1 MDGNQSV
8 EDVGAQAGRGLRWS
22 LLGNLVTRAGSFA
35 MGLVLARLLAPDD
48 FGTYAV
54 ALAATQ
60 IVMHIK
66 DAGIQAATIQWRGRM
81 EDMAPTA
88 TVLSF
93 VFAIGLYGIFWVFA
107 PTFAGMAGNEDATSI
122 VRLLTS
128 IILIEAFT
136 AVRSAALLRRFQ
148 QDRLTIAIMI
158 GFVANAAVAITLAL
172 NGAGAYSFAWGQV
185 CASVITGILIF
196 FWGWVPVRVGL
207 DREIAKKLL
216 RFGIPSAAGFGLEAV
231 LMNSSYIVVGDV
243 LGSVALGY
251 YLLAFNISSWV
262 PGIIGTAL
270 RYVSLPSFSRLAE
283 DPAALSEGVRRSV
296 PVMVAFV
303 LPPALVM
310 AVLAHPLV
318 SFLYG
323 AKWDY
328 SAGVLRWLAVLM
340 VVRMLISFLA
350 VDILTGLGAT
360 KTTVWLNLTW
370 AVVLLPALVVGA
382 NAGGIRGAAIA
393 HAAIAA
399 FVTFPIALWFLHRAG
414 VRLKPALPG
423 VVRPLTAGVV
433 SGAVML
439 GLDWALSTSPDFVR
453 LCAAAGGGLLVYLW
467 IVVPGATVRKLVRK
481 GQPDEVR

>member
-1 MDGNQSV
+1 MDNSERV
-8 EDVGAQAGRGLRWS
+8 DEIGAKAGRGLRWS
-22 LLGNLVTRAGSFA
+22 LLGNLVTKAGSFA
-35 MGLVLARLLAPDD
+35 MGLVLARVLAPDD

-66 DAGIQAATIQWRGRM
+66 DIGIQAATVQWRGRL

-93 VFAIGLYGIFWVFA
+93 LFATGLYAVFYAFA
-107 PTFAGMAGNEDATSI
+107 PTFAGMAGNEDAAPV

-136 AVRSAALLRRFQ
+136 AVRSAALLRRFD
-148 QDRLTIAIMI
+148 QDKLTLAIMI
-158 GFVANAAVAITLAL
+158 GFVANAAVAVTLAL

-185 CASVITGILIF
+185 CASVITGVLIF
-196 FWGWVPVRVGL
+196 FWGWVPVKIGF
-207 DREIAKKLL
+207 DREVATKLL
-216 RFGIPSAAGFGLEAV
+216 RFGIPSAVGFGLEAV

-243 LGSVALGY
+243 LGTEALGY
-251 YLLAFNISSWV
+251 YLLAFNVSSWV

-283 DPAALSEGVRRSV
+283 EPAALSEGVRRSV

-310 AVLAHPLV
+310 AVLAHPLID
-318 SFLYG
+318 FLYG
-323 AKWDY
+323 ARWDF

-340 VVRMLISFLA
+340 IVRMLISFLA

-360 KTTVWLNLTW
+360 KTTVVLNLGW
-370 AVVLLPALVVGA
+370 AVALLPSLVVGA
-382 NAGGIRGAAIA
+382 NVGGIRGAAIA
-393 HAAIAA
+393 HALVAV
-399 FVTFPIALWFLHRAG
+399 FVTLPMALFILHRVG
-414 VRLKPALPG
+414 VRLGPVLPAL
-423 VVRPLTAGVV
+423 VRPAIGGLVA
-433 SGAVML
+433 GAVML
-439 GLDWALSTSPDFVR
+439 SLEWLTEGGPALVTLIV
-453 LCAAAGGGLLVYLW
+453 AGGAGLLVFVL
-467 IVVPGATVRKLVRK
+467 IVAPTAVLMKLVKRRSA
-481 GQPDEVR
+481 V

>member
-1 MDGNQSV
+1 MDETQRV
-8 EDVGAQAGRGLRWS
+8 AEIGAQAGRGLRWS
-22 LLGNLVTRAGSFA
+22 ILGNLVTRAGSFA
-35 MGLVLARLLAPDD
+35 MGLVLARVLAADD

-60 IVMHIK
+60 LVMHVK
-66 DAGIQAATIQWRGRM
+66 DVGIQAATVQWRGRL

-93 VFAIGLYGIFWVFA
+93 VFATGLYGLFWGFAPVFA
-107 PTFAGMAGNEDATSI
+107 RMAGNEDATGV

-136 AVRSAALLRRFQ
+136 AVRSAALLRRFD
-148 QDRLTIAIMI
+148 QDKLTRAIMI

-172 NGAGAYSFAWGQV
+172 RGAGAYSFAWGQV
-185 CASVITGILIF
+185 AASVVTGVLIF
-196 FWGWVPVRVGL
+196 VWGWVPVRLGL
-207 DREIAKKLL
+207 DRQVAGRLL
-216 RFGIPSAAGFGLEAV
+216 RFGVPSALGFGLEAV
-231 LMNSSYIVVGDV
+231 LMNADYVVVGNV
-243 LGSVALGY
+243 LGAEQLGY
-251 YLLAFNISSWV
+251 YLLAFNVSSWV

-296 PVMVAFV
+296 PVMVTFV

-310 AVLAHPLV
+310 AVLAHPLI

-323 AKWDY
+323 ARWDF

-360 KTTVWLNLTW
+360 RTTVWLNLVW
-370 AVVLLPALVVGA
+370 AAALLPALVAGA
-382 NAGGIRGAAIA
+382 HLGGIRGAAVA
-393 HAAIAA
+393 HALVAA
-399 FVTFPIALWFLHRAG
+399 LVAVPFALFLLHRVG
-414 VRLKPALPG
+414 VRVAPALPAL
-423 VVRPLTAGVV
+423 VRPAVAALAAGALMLVLDGLTG
-433 SGAVML
+433 G
-439 GLDWALSTSPDFVR
+439 GPALVR
-453 LCAAAGGGLLVYLW
+453 LAVAGGAGLLLFVL
-467 IVVPGATVRKLVRK
+467 VAVPGTAMHKLVR
-481 GQPDEVR
+481 RSA

>member
-1 MDGNQSV
+1 MEETQRVD
-8 EDVGAQAGRGLRWS
+8 EIGAQAGRGLRWS

-35 MGLVLARLLAPDD
+35 MGLVLARVLAPDD

-66 DAGIQAATIQWRGRM
+66 DVGIQAATIHWRGRL

-93 VFAIGLYGIFWVFA
+93 VVTTSVYGAFWLFAPVFA
-107 PTFAGMAGNEDATSI
+107 RMSGNEEATGV

-148 QDRLTIAIMI
+148 QDKLTLAIMI
-158 GFVANAAVAITLAL
+158 GFVANASVAITLAL
-172 NGAGAYSFAWGQV
+172 TGAGAYSFAWGQV
-185 CASVITGILIF
+185 TASVITGVLIF
-196 FWGWVPVRVGL
+196 FWGWVPIRIGL
-207 DREIAKKLL
+207 NREIAGKLL
-216 RFGIPSAAGFGLEAV
+216 KFGIPSAVGFGLEAILV
-231 LMNSSYIVVGDV
+231 NSDYVVVGDV
-243 LGSVALGY
+243 LGAEQLGY
-251 YLLAFNISSWV
+251 YLLAFNVSSWV

-310 AVLAHPLV
+310 AILAHPLIT
-318 SFLYG
+318 FLYG
-323 AKWDY
+323 ERWDF

-340 VVRMLISFLA
+340 VVRMLISYLA

-360 KTTVWLNLTW
+360 KTTVWLNLGW
-370 AVVLLPALVVGA
+370 AVVLLPSLVAGA
-382 NAGGIRGAAIA
+382 HIGGIRGAAIA
-393 HAAIAA
+393 HAVVAV
-399 FVTFPIALWFLHRAG
+399 FVAVPMALVILHRVG
-414 VRLKPALPG
+414 VRLAPSLPDL
-423 VVRPLTAGVV
+423 VRPAVGAVV
-433 SGAVML
+433 AGAVML
-439 GLDWALSTSPDFVR
+439 GLERLTGSGPALVQ
-453 LCAAAGGGLLVYLW
+453 LVVAGGAGTLVFVM
-467 IVVPGATVRKLVRK
+467 IVVPNAVLKKLVR
-481 GQPDEVR
+481 RSA

>member
-1 MDGNQSV
+1 MEKTQHV
-8 EDVGAQAGRGLRWS
+8 EEIGAQAGRGLRWS

-48 FGTYAV
+48 FGTFAV

-66 DAGIQAATIQWRGRM
+66 DAGIQAATIQWKGRL

-93 VFAIGLYGIFWVFA
+93 FFAVGLYGIFWVFA
-107 PTFAGMAGNEDATSI
+107 PTFAAMAGNEDATGI

-136 AVRSAALLRRFQ
+136 AVRSAALLRRFD
-148 QDRLTIAIMI
+148 QDKLTKAIMI
-158 GFVANAAVAITLAL
+158 GFVANAAVAITLAA

-185 CASVITGILIF
+185 VASVITGVLIF
-196 FWGWVPVRVGL
+196 FWGWVPVKIGF
-207 DREIAKKLL
+207 DREVAKKLL
-216 RFGIPSAAGFGLEAV
+216 RFGIPSATGFGIEAV

-251 YLLAFNISSWV
+251 YLLAFNVSNWM

-283 DPAALSEGVRRSV
+283 DPASLSEGVRRSV

-318 SFLYG
+318 TFLYG
-323 AKWDY
+323 EKWDF

-340 VVRMLISFLA
+340 VVRMLISYLA

-360 KTTVWLNLTW
+360 KTTVWLNLGW
-370 AVVLLPALVVGA
+370 AVVLLPALIVGA
-382 NAGGIRGAAIA
+382 NVGGIRGTAIA
-393 HAAIAA
+393 HALVAL
-399 FVTFPIALWFLHRAG
+399 FVTLPLAMFALHRAG
-414 VRLKPALPG
+414 VRLAPVLPDL
-423 VVRPLTAGVV
+423 VRPAIGAIA

-439 GLDWALSTSPDFVR
+439 GLDWLVMGSPAPVR
-453 LCAAAGGGLLVYLW
+453 LLVAGGGGLLVFVW
-467 IVVPGATVRKLVRK
+467 IVVPSAVLKKLVRK
-481 GQPDEVR
+481 RSIA

>member
-1 MDGNQSV
+1 MDKTERV
-8 EDVGAQAGRGLRWS
+8 EEIGARAGRGLRWS

-35 MGLVLARLLAPDD
+35 MGLVLARVLAPDD

-66 DAGIQAATIQWRGRM
+66 DVGIHAATIQWRGRL

-93 VFAIGLYGIFWVFA
+93 LFATGLYAVFWAFA
-107 PTFAGMAGNEDATSI
+107 PAFAAMAGNAGAAGV

-136 AVRSAALLRRFQ
+136 AVRSAALLRRFD
-148 QDRLTIAIMI
+148 QDKLTLAIMI

-172 NGAGAYSFAWGQV
+172 GGAGAYSFAWGQV
-185 CASVITGILIF
+185 AASVVTGILIF
-196 FWGWVPVRVGL
+196 FWGWVPVEIGF
-207 DREIAKKLL
+207 DREVAAKLL
-216 RFGIPSAAGFGLEAV
+216 RFGVPSALGFGLEAV
-231 LMNSSYIVVGDV
+231 LMNSSYVVVGDV
-243 LGSVALGY
+243 LGSEQLGY
-251 YLLAFNISSWV
+251 YLLAFNVSSWV

-310 AVLAHPLV
+310 AVLAHPLIT
-318 SFLYG
+318 FLYG
-323 AKWDY
+323 DRWDL

-360 KTTVWLNLTW
+360 RTTVVLNLCW
-370 AVVLLPALVVGA
+370 AVALLPALVAGA
-382 NAGGIRGAAIA
+382 HLGGIRGAAVA
-393 HAAIAA
+393 HAVVA
-399 FVTFPIALWFLHRAG
+399 VTVTVPIALFVLRRAG
-414 VRLKPALPG
+414 VRLAPTLPDLVRPALGGLAAGALMLLLERLTRSGPAPVQL
-423 VVRPLTAGVV
+423 VVAG
-433 SGAVML
+433 
-439 GLDWALSTSPDFVR
+439 
-453 LCAAAGGGLLVYLW
+453 GGGLLLFVL
-467 IVVPGATVRKLVRK
+467 VAVPGTTLSKLVR
-481 GQPDEVR
+481 RSA

>member
-1 MDGNQSV
+1 MDETQRV
-8 EDVGAQAGRGLRWS
+8 DEIGARAGRGLRWS
-22 LLGNLVTRAGSFA
+22 ILGNLVTRAGSFA
-35 MGLVLARLLAPDD
+35 MGLVLARVLAADD

-60 IVMHIK
+60 LVMHVK
-66 DAGIQAATIQWRGRM
+66 DVGIQAATVQWRGRL

-93 VFAIGLYGIFWVFA
+93 VFATGLYGLFWGFAPVFA
-107 PTFAGMAGNEDATSI
+107 RMAGNEDATGV

-136 AVRSAALLRRFQ
+136 AVRSAALLRRFD
-148 QDRLTIAIMI
+148 QDKLTLAIMI

-172 NGAGAYSFAWGQV
+172 RGAGAYSFAWGQV
-185 CASVITGILIF
+185 AASVVTGVLIF
-196 FWGWVPVRVGL
+196 VWGRVPVRLGL
-207 DREIAKKLL
+207 DREVAGRLL
-216 RFGIPSAAGFGLEAV
+216 RFGIPSALGFGLEAV
-231 LMNSSYIVVGDV
+231 LMNADYVVVGNV
-243 LGSVALGY
+243 LGAEQLGY
-251 YLLAFNISSWV
+251 YLLAFNVSSWV

-296 PVMVAFV
+296 PVMVTFV

-310 AVLAHPLV
+310 AVLAHPLI

-323 AKWDY
+323 ERWDF

-360 KTTVWLNLTW
+360 RTTVWLNLVW
-370 AVVLLPALVVGA
+370 AAALLPALMAGA
-382 NAGGIRGAAIA
+382 HLGGIRGAAVA
-393 HAAIAA
+393 HALVAA
-399 FVTFPIALWFLHRAG
+399 FVAFPFALFLLHRVG
-414 VRLKPALPG
+414 VRVRPALPAL
-423 VVRPLTAGVV
+423 VRPAAAAVAAGALMLVLDGLTAG
-433 SGAVML
+433 GP
-439 GLDWALSTSPDFVR
+439 ALVR
-453 LCAAAGGGLLVYLW
+453 LVVAGGAGLLLFVL
-467 IVVPGATVRKLVRK
+467 VAVPGATMHKLAR
-481 GQPDEVR
+481 RSA

>member
-1 MDGNQSV
+1 MDRTQRV
-8 EDVGAQAGRGLRWS
+8 DEIGAQAGRGLRWS
-22 LLGNLVTRAGSFA
+22 LLGNLVTKAGSFA
-35 MGLVLARLLAPDD
+35 MGLVLARVLAPDD

-66 DAGIQAATIQWRGRM
+66 DVGIQAATIQWRGRL

-93 VFAIGLYGIFWVFA
+93 LFATGLYGLFWGFA
-107 PTFAGMAGNEDATSI
+107 PTFARMAGNEDAAPV

-136 AVRSAALLRRFQ
+136 AVRSAALLRRFD
-148 QDRLTIAIMI
+148 QDKLTLAIMI

-185 CASVITGILIF
+185 CASLITGVLIF
-196 FWGWVPVRVGL
+196 FWGWVPVRIGL
-207 DREIAKKLL
+207 DREVAGKLL

-243 LGSVALGY
+243 LGAEQLGY
-251 YLLAFNISSWV
+251 YLLAFNVSSWV

-283 DPAALSEGVRRSV
+283 EPAALSEGVRRSV

-318 SFLYG
+318 TFLYG
-323 AKWDY
+323 DRWDS

-360 KTTVWLNLTW
+360 KTTVWLNLGW
-370 AVVLLPALVVGA
+370 AVALLPALVAGA
-382 NAGGIRGAAIA
+382 HLGGIRGAAIA
-393 HAAIAA
+393 HALVAL
-399 FVTFPIALWFLHRAG
+399 FVTLPVALFILHAVG
-414 VRLKPALPG
+414 VRLAPVLPDL
-423 VVRPLTAGVV
+423 VRPAVGAVV

-439 GLDWALSTSPDFVR
+439 GLEWLTRSGPAPVQLVV
-453 LCAAAGGGLLVYLW
+453 AGGAGLLVFVL
-467 IVVPGATVRKLVRK
+467 IMAPGAALRRLAR
-481 GQPDEVR
+481 RRSA